1 MVEETIV
8 PQIYTPLEEN
18 EMPQN
23 PSNTMQDMQESGV
36 SVAVNQ
42 ETIKS
47 GEEVTTVS
55 VVASSLGKEKSMSP
69 PVLEEE
75 FEMNELGHDGEEA
88 PVIEVEEEPNASK
101 SKAVIDVEIEEV
113 AVSPSKKGRGKGKK
127 QDEEKEPA
135 EKKRRGRSAANA
147 GIEKEE
153 TSSKRRTRG
162 SKMDV
167 TEEEEEKVETVE
179 AEEVS
184 DEEEDLVV
192 NKATPKQYGKGRG
205 RAKKEQDEDDI
216 VISTPDT
223 GKKGRGRSKKEQ
235 KEEGEEVKIETPK
248 KGRGRRKK
256 EEIIQEI
263 DDDDENDEKVVE
275 TPKKGRG
282 KSKKE
287 EIKQDDDQEAD
298 IEEVTPVKGK
308 RGKPSKSD
316 TSGKVT
322 RKALK
327 DEEERQG
334 KSPRGRRGRSKKAAE
349 PEVEIETVEQEE
361 YEIMKNEDDEEEI
374 KPDEADINKEE
385 DEFIKEDEDDE
396 EDTPLASLKRGR
408 ISDEMDPEPSTSG
421 TVKKMKLESEE
432 VYEHVIEDDG
442 LDETK
447 EELEEVME
455 DEFDETKE
463 EEEEIE
469 DEEEEEIMDDEEEQQ
484 EVLIYRNRT
493 SLSQHGEILIA
504 QPMPKPVGDPYSFDQ
519 MEENTPKPIIESK
532 VENANTPL
540 MKTFSTQTPIDPP
553 DANDFV
559 EVVTFA
565 DVPGKR
571 TVMTQ
576 TDPKLRRKKFGPIGA
591 EGELDYDV
599 DDYSRKRRKREDELG
614 LFEDMENRRRS
625 FKRNAEEALKC
636 PFCDK
641 GFIGMWMKNCHFC
654 LRAGPV
660 AWSDA
665 RPPGIQMVAG
675 SILGF
680 SNICLWRL
688 VMKSFLRPFSPYR

>member
-1 MVEETIV
+1 MQSGQYPEVGAGDEVHLYGGQSQGQSQYGNLAAVTEAIPPVLMAGQQQVYITEAQVNPGSQDLFSQQTYISDPTHQVYEPDFQATEVQNGLQEAQPGYMTTGNVQVSIETVRPEPVPISGENHSIDLQSQGQNLHKVPVVEETIV

-18 EMPQN
+18 EIPQN

-36 SVAVNQ
+36 SVEVNQ

-88 PVIEVEEEPNASK
+88 PVIEVEEEPKTSK

-167 TEEEEEKVETVE
+167 TEEEEEKVE

-322 RKALK
+322 RKALN
-327 DEEERQG
+327 DEEARQE

-349 PEVEIETVEQEE
+349 PEVEIETVEEEEE

-374 KPDEADINKEE
+374 KPDEADINKED

-469 DEEEEEIMDDEEEQQ
+469 DEEEEEI
-484 EVLIYRNRT
+484 
-493 SLSQHGEILIA
+493 
-504 QPMPKPVGDPYSFDQ
+504 
-519 MEENTPKPIIESK
+519 
-532 VENANTPL
+532 
-540 MKTFSTQTPIDPP
+540 
-553 DANDFV
+553 
-559 EVVTFA
+559 
-565 DVPGKR
+565 
-571 TVMTQ
+571 
-576 TDPKLRRKKFGPIGA
+576 
-591 EGELDYDV
+591 
-599 DDYSRKRRKREDELG
+599 
-614 LFEDMENRRRS
+614 
-625 FKRNAEEALKC
+625 
-636 PFCDK
+636 
-641 GFIGMWMKNCHFC
+641 
-654 LRAGPV
+654 
-660 AWSDA
+660 
-665 RPPGIQMVAG
+665 
-675 SILGF
+675 
-680 SNICLWRL
+680 
-688 VMKSFLRPFSPYR
+688 